1 MILRLFLRSLVVTRG
16 SEFPVV
22 LLCLA
27 AATTFWFLNSLNRE
41 YTTEISYPIRFEF
54 DNANFIATE
63 PLPKKI
69 FVNVTAQGWNLLR
82 KTWGFKTNPIVYH
95 IPRPL
100 KARFLTGHLL
110 LPTASEQLTEL
121 KINFVHSDTIPL
133 AFDKITTKTVTLQ
146 ADSSRIGLRENF
158 LVTSLVRVSPNV
170 LTFSGPA
177 SLIRKLPNTLA
188 VKVAGTEID
197 ENYDDEV
204 SLQYTRNPL
213 LTASTDRVNVS
224 FEVTEFI
231 RETLTVPVG
240 ALRLASNKLLR
251 FPVRDAEVEYWVL
264 PADAGK
270 AAAQD
275 FQIVADLAHW
285 NRADSSLALSLIR
298 HPDFVR
304 NPRLRTATV
313 KLVK

>member
-1 MILRLFLRSLVVTRG
+1 MRLFLRSLVVTRG

-22 LLCLA
+22 LLCFV

-54 DNANFIATE
+54 DNSRFIATE

-82 KTWGFKTNPIVYH
+82 KTWGFKAEPIVYH

-100 KARFLTGHLL
+100 KTRFLTGMLL
-110 LPTASEQLTEL
+110 LPTAAQQLAEL
-121 KINFVHSDTIPL
+121 KINFVRSDTIPL
-133 AFDKITTKTVTLQ
+133 AFDELTTKTITLQ
-146 ADSSRIGLRENF
+146 ADSSRIELRENF
-158 LVTSLVRVSPNV
+158 LITSPVRVSPATV
-170 LTFSGPA
+170 TFSGPV
-177 SLIRKLPNTLA
+177 SLVKKLPGTLA
-188 VKVAGTEID
+188 VKVSAVGID
-197 ENYDDEV
+197 EDFDDEAT
-204 SLQYTRNPL
+204 LQYTRNPL
-213 LTASTDRVNVS
+213 LTPSTDRVNVR
-224 FEVTEFI
+224 FEVTEFV

-240 ALRLASNKLLR
+240 ALRLASNRLLR

-270 AAAQD
+270 AAASD
-275 FQIVADLAHW
+275 FQVVADLAHW
-285 NRADSSLALSLIR
+285 NRTDSSLALSLIR
-298 HPDFVR
+298 HPGFVR
-304 NPRLRTATV
+304 SPTLLTPSV